1 MNLPKALNE
10 LSDKKIWCAWR
21 KEPTKK
27 QDGTQ
32 DIGKIPYNPIANKR
46 LHGKK
51 GSPEYMNQLTDYET
65 VNSVFKA
72 GNYDGVGCV
81 MQNGYIG
88 LDIDHCIHDGIVST
102 EGEEIIRMFNSYTEI
117 SPSGNGI
124 RIIAKGIKHGEK
136 TRRSYNGQTYEIYD
150 SPKGN
155 YLTITGNVYGEE
167 KPIQTNQK
175 AIDWYYQ
182 NYINIPENTV
192 KTASEPNIYT
202 VPVEYTIQSKKRSDE
217 EVLTSLLKD
226 PVGYALFY
234 STAEGKDH
242 SAEDLALCNKLA
254 FYCQKDK
261 EQIDRLFRQSTLFQT
276 MKEEKP
282 GIKKWD
288 NIHDGIRTYGQITID
303 KAVNDVTDSYGKN
316 ETSNPVKS
324 EANTEII
331 TADTG
336 EMISILKPFKASE
349 VIEKPIDWLV
359 PQWIPQGY
367 VSVMASD
374 GGIGKTTVSAS
385 IAAPV
390 SGGYVP
396 AIFNHGNTDIRL
408 TTNKKPLVLVL
419 TAEASMSA
427 SYKAKLRM
435 YKHCNMS
442 NIEYLDCNTG
452 RKNARL
458 GDRELINY
466 IRIRK
471 PILIIIDPLQSF
483 LPYNADMNS
492 KTSFNNSLEEISKA
506 CSNAET
512 ALLLITHTNK
522 MSGVYGR
529 NRLNGTSDIW
539 DLARSV
545 MFLNIEGKEKGRIF
559 FSHEKVNDAEM
570 QNTIILSNQNGMI
583 TFESEDSE
591 NRTDEDFHSGIR
603 KNSETHVSVKEE
615 CAESIREIF
624 KLFDTDQMTD
634 TELKSILKNNY
645 GYSDHAIRYGKNFL
659 ISTGELKRE
668 QKGNGKEG
676 SKKEMILKFCKMP
689 E

>member
-1 MNLPKALNE
+1 MILPKALYE
-10 LSDKKIWCAWR
+10 LKDKRIWCVWR
-21 KEPTKK
+21 KEPVKK

-32 DIGKIPYNPIANKR
+32 GIGKIPYSPKTHKR
-46 LHGKK
+46 LKNKK
-51 GSPEYMNQLTDYET
+51 GSPEYMNLLSDFLTANKT
-65 VNSVFKA
+65 VIA

-81 MQNGYIG
+81 MRDGYIA
-88 LDIDHCIHDGIVST
+88 LDIDDCLQNGILST
-102 EGEEIIRMFNSYTEI
+102 EAEEIIQQFNSYTEI

-124 RIIAKGIKHGEK
+124 RILVKGIKHGTK
-136 TRRSYNGQTYEIYD
+136 TRRNFNDGQTFELYG
-150 SPKGN
+150 SPKDN
-155 YLTITGNVYGEE
+155 YATITGNVYGEE
-167 KPIQTNQK
+167 KPIRENQN
-175 AIDWYYQ
+175 AIDWYYHGFIEKLG
-182 NYINIPENTV
+182 NSA
-192 KTASEPNIYT
+192 KTASEKHIQSPS
-202 VPVEYTIQSKKRSDE
+202 VEYKHSDSE
-217 EVLTSLLKD
+217 ILNLLLND
-226 PVGYALFY
+226 PVGSEKFN

-254 FYCQKDK
+254 FYCNKDK
-261 EQIDRLFRQSTLFQT
+261 EQMDRLFRSSILFQT

-288 NIHDGIRTYGQITID
+288 VVHNGTQTYGEMTIEKACNDVSEVYNGISPKQNGTAIPTVNTETITI
-303 KAVNDVTDSYGKN
+303 
-316 ETSNPVKS
+316 E
-324 EANTEII
+324 
-331 TADTG
+331 TG

-385 IAAPV
+385 IVAPI

-396 AIFNHGNTDIRL
+396 AIFNHGNADIRL
-408 TTNKKPLVLVL
+408 TSNKKPLVLVL

-427 SYKAKLRM
+427 SYRAKLRL
-435 YKHCNMS
+435 YSHCNLE
-442 NIEYLDCNTG
+442 NIEYLDCSTG

-545 MFLNIEGKEKGRIF
+545 IFLNIEGKEKNRIF

-570 QNTIILSNQNGMI
+570 QNTIILSKQNGMI

-591 NRTDEDFHSGIR
+591 NRTDEDFHSGFRRNADTKI
-603 KNSETHVSVKEE
+603 SVKEE
-615 CAESIREIF
+615 CSDSIREVF
-624 KLFDTDQMTD
+624 KLYDTNEMTN
-634 TELKSILKNNY
+634 TELVTILKKEY
-645 GYSDHAIRYGKNFL
+645 GYNDNAIRQAKSFL
-659 ISTGELKRE
+659 VSTGEIERL

-676 SKKEMILKFCKMP
+676 SKKEMIIKYNPLP

>member
-10 LSDKKIWCAWR
+10 LSDKNIWCVWK
-21 KEPTKK
+21 KESVKK
-27 QDGTQ
+27 QDGTSG
-32 DIGKIPYNPIANKR
+32 IGKIPYSPKTRKR
-46 LHGKK
+46 LKNEK
-51 GSPEYMNQLTDYET
+51 GSPEYMNLLSDYET
-65 VNSVFKA
+65 ADKVMAA

-81 MQNGYIG
+81 MQDGYIG
-88 LDIDHCIHDGIVST
+88 LDIDHCLHNGILST
-102 EGEEIIRMFNSYTEI
+102 EAEGIIQQFNSYTEV

-124 RIIAKGIKHGEK
+124 RIIARGIKHGTK
-136 TRRSYNGQTYEIYD
+136 TRRNSNNGQIYEIYD

-167 KPIQTNQK
+167 KPILENQK
-175 AIDWYYQ
+175 AIDWYYRY
-182 NYINIPENTV
+182 YIE
-192 KTASEPNIYT
+192 K
-202 VPVEYTIQSKKRSDE
+202 SDNNVTHDIIGKCSDN
-217 EVLTSLLKD
+217 EVLALLMKD
-226 PVGYALFY
+226 SVASALFNG
-234 STAEGKDH
+234 TTEGKDH
-242 SAEDLALCNKLA
+242 SAKDLALCNKLA
-254 FYCQKDK
+254 FYCGKNKPQM
-261 EQIDRLFRQSTLFQT
+261 DRLFRQSVLFQT
-276 MKEEKP
+276 MKEERP

-288 NIHDGIRTYGQITID
+288 VVHDGIRTYGEMTLD
-303 KAVNDVTDSYGKN
+303 KAVSDVN
-316 ETSNPVKS
+316 EVYSFDKTKTQTQPKT
-324 EANTEII
+324 NTELIS
-331 TADTG
+331 TETG
-336 EMISILKPFKASE
+336 KMISILKPLKASE

-359 PQWIPQGY
+359 PKWLPQGY
-367 VSVMASD
+367 ISVLASD

-396 AIFNHGNTDIRL
+396 AMFNHGNADIRL
-408 TTNKKPLVLVL
+408 KTSKKPLVLVL

-435 YKHCNMS
+435 YPHCNLE

-458 GDRELINY
+458 GDKELINY

-471 PILIIIDPLQSF
+471 PVLVIIDPLQSF

-545 MFLNIEGKEKGRIF
+545 IFLNIEGKEKSRIF
-559 FSHEKVNDAEM
+559 FSHKKVNDAEM
-570 QNTIILSNQNGMI
+570 QNTLILKNQNGMI

-591 NRTDEDFHSGIR
+591 NRTDEDFHSGFRRSADTKI
-603 KNSETHVSVKEE
+603 SIKEE
-615 CAESIREIF
+615 CSDSIREVF
-624 KLFDTDQMTD
+624 KLYDTNEMTNS
-634 TELKSILKNNY
+634 ELVTILKKEY
-645 GYSDHAIRYGKNFL
+645 GYNDNAIRQAKSYL
-659 ISTGELKRE
+659 VSTGEIERL

-676 SKKEMILKFCKMP
+676 SKKEMIIKYIPLP